1 MLPVNRIRKV
11 IATVLSLSILWLG
24 IFSSVA
30 QADLIQTQEMQQ
42 QQQSGY
48 DRQNLIDVLDQD
60 RVQQQLVTFGVDP
73 EIAKERVAS
82 MTDSELAQLNDQ
94 IDQLPAGSGA
104 LGIIF
109 IILLVFLITDIIGAT
124 HIFPFINAIGK

>member
-1 MLPVNRIRKV
+1 MPPVNRIRKA

-42 QQQSGY
+42 QEQSGY
-48 DRQNLIDVLDQD
+48 DRQKLIDALDQD

-94 IDQLPAGSGA
+94 IDQLPAGSGV
-104 LGIIF
+104 LGVVVIIF
-109 IILLVFLITDIIGAT
+109 VVFVITDVIGAT
-124 HIFPFINAIGK
+124 DIFPFIKSVGK

>member
-1 MLPVNRIRKV
+1 MLPVNRIRKA
-11 IATVLSLSILWLG
+11 IAIVLSLSILWLG
-24 IFSSVA
+24 LFSSVA
-30 QADLIQTQEMQQ
+30 QAGLIQTQEMQQ

-48 DRQNLIDVLDQD
+48 DRQKLIDVLDQD
-60 RVQQQLVTFGVDP
+60 RVQQQLVGFGVDP

-109 IILLVFLITDIIGAT
+109 IILLVFLILDIVGVTD
-124 HIFPFINAIGK
+124 IFPFINAIDK